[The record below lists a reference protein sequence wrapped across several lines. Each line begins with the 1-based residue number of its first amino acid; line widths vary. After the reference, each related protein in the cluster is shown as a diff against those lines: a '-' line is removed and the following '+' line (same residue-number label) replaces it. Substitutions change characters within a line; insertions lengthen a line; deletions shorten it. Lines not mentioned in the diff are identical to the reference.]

1 MSSDL
6 CPAFSGFPND
16 LLSQKGH
23 ILHTYSTSARA
34 AVSLIFTGV
43 PLFSQCNLRSIGSSC
58 CRLDH
63 RLLNKN
69 ACPLIAHRVAHLP
82 QNKPEYRNRR
92 HSGGGKCSQCR
103 HAFPIHGDTG
113 AININRRISVMS
125 SVFTGFPLRGL
136 LRQPFL
142 GEQLLFC
149 LFPAV

>member
-1 MSSDL
+1 MTCFRRKRMHSILTATISSVSCYL
-6 CPAFSGFPND
+6 PTIHLIQCPG
-16 LLSQKGH
+16 LSPD
-23 ILHTYSTSARA
+23 
-34 AVSLIFTGV
+34 SLV
-43 PLFSQCNLRSIGSSC
+43 QQ
-58 CRLDH
+58 
-63 RLLNKN
+63 NKN

-82 QNKPEYRNRR
+82 QSKPEYRNRR

-136 LRQPFL
+136 LRQPFP

-149 LFPAV
+149 PFPSV